1 MCPYQARQAK
11 YFSECLQYFRS
22 RKRRGSETMSEE
34 EERSSGDEASRQ
46 LQRRGRR
53 SGQRL
58 RKEGRR
64 RGEECDKSVGFISD
78 RKMFQLGR
86 SRSPVIMTECTAAMV
101 LMDLSCPANRG
112 RMSHASGHSGRTSF
126 INILKLNGKYSVKL
140 NIIFEHYCAW

>member
-101 LMDLSCPANRG
+101 LMDLSCSPANRG
-112 RMSHASGHSGRTSF
+112 RMSHASGHSGRISTTSM
-126 INILKLNGKYSVKL
+126 INGT
-140 NIIFEHYCAW
+140 YCPKCQL